1 MTGELPPEEIEF
13 LKDKALLENEIF
25 KLSVIEN
32 ALKSDLLVS
41 ESLLETIQK
50 S

>member
-1 MTGELPPEEIEF
+1 MTGELPPEEVEF
-13 LKDKALLENEIF
+13 LKDKSLMENEIF

-32 ALKSDLLVS
+32 ALKNDLEVN
-41 ESLLETIQK
+41 ENLLEMISK